1 MLYLTTYAAFVVY
14 DVVGAVPAAAAVV
27 IVTVGAGVLSVLQD
41 SRPLA
46 VLGIIGGFLAPVLTY
61 SRPDDHVYVFQL
73 LPGAERGDPRGRLVQ
88 DVARS

>member
-1 MLYLTTYAAFVVY
+1 M
-14 DVVGAVPAAAAVV
+14 

-61 SRPDDHVYVFQL
+61 SRPDDHVYVFSFFL
-73 LPGAERGDPRGRLVQ
+73 VLNAAILGSPGSRPGR
-88 DVARS
+88 S